1 MAANQ
6 LSTFDIVRSPETMM
20 DKIVESLE
28 SYLADGNGFLLIR
41 VGSTTYDEDCIVL
54 AY

>member
-28 SYLADGNGFLLIR
+28 SYLADDNGFLLLELVPQR
-41 VGSTTYDEDCIVL
+41 MMKTVVL